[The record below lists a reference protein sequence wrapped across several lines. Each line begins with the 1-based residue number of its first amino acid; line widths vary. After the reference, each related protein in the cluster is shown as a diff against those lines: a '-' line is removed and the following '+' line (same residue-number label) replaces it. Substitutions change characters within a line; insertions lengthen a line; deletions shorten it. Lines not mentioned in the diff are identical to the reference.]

1 MKKEQIEFYEGL
13 YAVQLFWLVICCL
26 ALIISVFF
34 LKSWNIYPQI
44 VIIVIYFLIFAL
56 ILLLAKR
63 VMKKICISKK
73 GIYISKK
80 GKVISFYQATEIELT
95 KIESK
100 NLIDSILSQE
110 LFLWLFRLNY
120 LQIQIK
126 DEKVIILIGRKHIKI
141 IKKLLNICGR
151 YNAGPSFACWSD
163 HAPTG

>member
-1 MKKEQIEFYEGL
+1 MKKDQIEFYEGL
-13 YAVQLFWLVICCL
+13 YVVQLFWSVICCF
-26 ALIISVFF
+26 ALLISLFF
-34 LKSWNIYPQI
+34 LKSWDIYPQI
-44 VIIVIYFLIFAL
+44 FIIVIYFIIFVL

-120 LQIQIK
+120 LQIQRK
-126 DEKVIILIGRKHIKI
+126 DEKVIILIRRKHIKI
-141 IKKLLNICGR
+141 IKKLLNI
-151 YNAGPSFACWSD
+151 
-163 HAPTG
+163 

>member
-126 DEKVIILIGRKHIKI
+126 DEKVIILIRRKHIKI
-141 IKKLLNICGR
+141 IKKLLNI
-151 YNAGPSFACWSD
+151 
-163 HAPTG
+163 

>member
-120 LQIQIK
+120 LQIQRK
-126 DEKVIILIGRKHIKI
+126 DEKVIILIRRKHIKI
-141 IKKLLNICGR
+141 IKKLLNI
-151 YNAGPSFACWSD
+151 
-163 HAPTG
+163 

>member
-1 MKKEQIEFYEGL
+1 MEKIEFYEGL
-13 YAVQLFWLVICCL
+13 YVVQLFWLVICCL
-26 ALIISVFF
+26 ALIISLFF
-34 LKSWNIYPQI
+34 FKSWNICSQI
-44 VIIVIYFLIFAL
+44 VIILIYFLISAL

-73 GIYISKK
+73 GVYISKK
-80 GKVISFYQATEIELT
+80 GKVISFYKAAEIEFT

-126 DEKVIILIGRKHIKI
+126 EEIIIILIRRKHIKI
-141 IKKLLNICGR
+141 IKKLLNI
-151 YNAGPSFACWSD
+151 
-163 HAPTG
+163 

>member
-1 MKKEQIEFYEGL
+1 MKKDQLEFYEGL
-13 YAVQLFWLVICCL
+13 YVVQLFWLVICCF
-26 ALIISVFF
+26 ALLISLFF
-34 LKSWNIYPQI
+34 LKSWNMYPQI
-44 VIIVIYFLIFAL
+44 VIIVTYFIIFAL

-80 GKVISFYQATEIELT
+80 GKVISFYKATEIKLT

-120 LQIQIK
+120 LQIEIK
-126 DEKVIILIGRKHIKI
+126 EENVIILIRRKHIKI
-141 IKKLLNICGR
+141 IKKLLNI
-151 YNAGPSFACWSD
+151 
-163 HAPTG
+163 

>member
-13 YAVQLFWLVICCL
+13 YAVQLFWLVICCI

-126 DEKVIILIGRKHIKI
+126 DEKVIILIRRKHIKI
-141 IKKLLNICGR
+141 IKKLLNI
-151 YNAGPSFACWSD
+151 
-163 HAPTG
+163 